1 MQEQETKVVKRTRIL
16 LVDDAPE
23 VLRIFGGKL
32 TEAGFEVLYAKD
44 GNEGRETA
52 RRIKFDLILLDIRM
66 PVMDGMDTLKRLKSE
81 EITKNIPVIMLTSG
95 DLSREAETAL
105 IDDLGAAAYIQKG
118 APFDVLI
125 ESINKA
131 LESHKDK
138 PIEPKI

>member
-1 MQEQETKVVKRTRIL
+1 MVKRTRIL

-81 EITKNIPVIMLTSG
+81 EITKDIPVIMLTSG
-95 DLSREAETAL
+95 DLSREAEAAL
-105 IDDLGAAAYIQKG
+105 INDLGATAYIQKG
-118 APFDVLI
+118 APFDVLVA
-125 ESINKA
+125 SINKA
-131 LESHKDK
+131 LKPHKEER
-138 PIEPKI
+138 IEPKI

>member
-1 MQEQETKVVKRTRIL
+1 MQEQETKVVKRTIIL

-32 TEAGFEVLYAKD
+32 TEAGFEVVYAKD
-44 GNEGRETA
+44 GNEGREIA

-105 IDDLGAAAYIQKG
+105 INDLGAAAYIQKG
-118 APFDVLI
+118 APFDVLV

-138 PIEPKI
+138 PIEPKT

>member
-105 IDDLGAAAYIQKG
+105 INDLGAAAYIQKG
-118 APFDVLI
+118 APFDVLV

-131 LESHKDK
+131 LKPHKDER
-138 PIEPKI
+138 IEPKI

>member
-1 MQEQETKVVKRTRIL
+1 VVKRTRIL

-44 GNEGRETA
+44 GNEGREIA

-105 IDDLGAAAYIQKG
+105 INDLGAAAYIQKG
-118 APFDVLI
+118 APFDVLV

-131 LESHKDK
+131 LKPHKDER
-138 PIEPKI
+138 IESKI

>member
-1 MQEQETKVVKRTRIL
+1 MVKRTRIL

-105 IDDLGAAAYIQKG
+105 INDLGAAAYIQKG
-118 APFDVLI
+118 APFDVLV

-131 LESHKDK
+131 LKPHKDER
-138 PIEPKI
+138 IEPKI